1 MTTDHDFE
9 PIDNTETPPSTP
21 TPPPLREPIEP
32 LPPFAE
38 ELSAAKTPKK
48 PSVWAQM
55 GGALKET
62 LETIIPA
69 IIIALLIN
77 LFLAQATRVYGQSM
91 EPNLHTNE
99 RLIVE
104 KVTYKLHPPQRD
116 DIIVLKVRDDAK
128 ELLIKRVIGLP
139 GETVEVRDG
148 KVYINGSPLDE
159 PYLAR
164 STLGRYGPTVVPPEH
179 VFVMGDNRNAS
190 NDSRAFGPVS
200 YNHIIGKAWI
210 SYWPPS
216 EAGLIH

>member
-9 PIDNTETPPSTP
+9 PFNKNDTP
-21 TPPPLREPIEP
+21 PPPLREEIEPP

-38 ELSAAKTPKK
+38 ELSGGETPP
-48 PSVWAQM
+48 PSAWKQV
-55 GGALKET
+55 GGAIKET

-91 EPNLHTNE
+91 EPNLHTDE

-104 KVTYKLHPPQRD
+104 KVSYKLHPPQRD
-116 DIIVLKVRDDAK
+116 DIIVLKVRDEAK

-148 KVYINGSPLDE
+148 KVLINGEPLDE

-164 STLGRYGPTVVPPEH
+164 PTLGRYGPTVVPPEH

-200 YNHIIGKAWI
+200 YNHIIGKAWV

>member
-9 PIDNTETPPSTP
+9 PFNKNDTP
-21 TPPPLREPIEP
+21 PPPLREEIEPP

-38 ELSAAKTPKK
+38 ELSGGETPPP
-48 PSVWAQM
+48 PSAWKQV
-55 GGALKET
+55 GGAIKET

-91 EPNLHTNE
+91 EPNLHTDE

-104 KVTYKLHPPQRD
+104 KVSYKLHPPQRD
-116 DIIVLKVRDDAK
+116 DIVVLKVRDEAK

-148 KVYINGSPLDE
+148 KVLINGEPLDE

-164 STLGRYGPTVVPPEH
+164 PTLGRYGPTVVPPEH

-200 YNHIIGKAWI
+200 YNHIIGKAWV

>member
-9 PIDNTETPPSTP
+9 PFNKNDTP
-21 TPPPLREPIEP
+21 PPPLREEIEPP

-38 ELSAAKTPKK
+38 ELSGGETPPP
-48 PSVWAQM
+48 PSAWKQV
-55 GGALKET
+55 GGAIKET

-91 EPNLHTNE
+91 EPNLHTDE

-104 KVTYKLHPPQRD
+104 KVSYKLHPPQRD
-116 DIIVLKVRDDAK
+116 DIIVLKVRDEAK

-148 KVYINGSPLDE
+148 KVLINGEPLDE

-164 STLGRYGPTVVPPEH
+164 PTLGRYGPTVVPPEH

-200 YNHIIGKAWI
+200 YNHIIGKAWV

>member
-1 MTTDHDFE
+1 MNSDNNFE
-9 PIDNTETPPSTP
+9 RLDTADTHPTEPHLSDDDGVQMPPFAAETPPP
-21 TPPPLREPIEP
+21 ETPP
-32 LPPFAE
+32 AE
-38 ELSAAKTPKK
+38 
-48 PSVWAQM
+48 PSVWRQV
-55 GGALKET
+55 GGAIKET

-69 IIIALLIN
+69 IVIALLIN

-104 KVTYKLHPPQRD
+104 KVTYKLHSPVRD

-139 GETVEVRDG
+139 GDTVEVRDG
-148 KVYINGSPLDE
+148 KVYINGQMLDE

-164 STLGRYGPTVVPPEH
+164 STLGRYGPTVVPAQH

-200 YNHIIGKAWI
+200 YHNIVGKAWV

-216 EAGLIH
+216 EAGLVH